1 MCQDTGASMV
11 ELVLLTP
18 LVVLLTLLPV
28 QVGLWMHGRDLVTVA
43 AQEAAREAATADL
56 TAAAAEQQGRDA
68 ATRWAVDQQVVEVR
82 TITVRRGAT
91 TATATVTG
99 HGVSLIPGLDL
110 QVTGTASSAVEQ
122 FGGVP

>member
-1 MCQDTGASMV
+1 M
-11 ELVLLTP
+11 VLLTP

-28 QVGLWMHGRDLVTVA
+28 QIGLWMHGRDLVTVA

-56 TAAAAEQQGRDA
+56 SAAAAQEQGRQA
-68 ATRWAVDQQVVEVR
+68 AIRWAVDQQVVDVR
-82 TITVRRGAT
+82 TITVQRGPA

-99 HGVSLIPGLDL
+99 HGVSLIPGLTL

-122 FGGVP
+122 FVGVP